1 MSLPFDLDQ
10 LLRREDA
17 SVEWKRNVADVDDV
31 VAKLVAIAND
41 VTGTVPE
48 GWVICG
54 VEETQDEHGFQQAR
68 MVGLEAD
75 RFKRLKHRT
84 LALCRQRVQPP
95 LNPQVFELP
104 VPGDPSRRILV
115 FYVPRSERAHRFKHH
130 KKGDEYWITADAN
143 TVPARDRLLRELLR
157 RKDELPP
164 FLERAC
170 PAAALDDVD
179 RVAAEQFMKDAK
191 LPQPPA
197 EYLRPGVAIDIFA
210 RPLVLEATVAPGR
223 TQPLPTY
230 LSLLLFGREPTRFL
244 PGAYVVLSVYE
255 GTDRTAVHSRRFES
269 AGPLPKL
276 VRDVLGALRLH
287 TGIAIDKS
295 ADALSSRQ
303 NRPRYSEKALQ
314 EAVVNAF
321 AHRDYEAREPIRIT
335 VFSDHIE
342 VHNPGGLEPGVDL
355 RDLEAGRYYRWRNE
369 ALARFLLK
377 MELAQSEGQGIPTI
391 VEETLAVAGHK
402 PEIRSLNGSFLVSL
416 PAYMPPDFEG
426 GLRLSASDLALA
438 KRSPARVFLSYSQA
452 DGELRRVLGTHL
464 APLERQGVI
473 ATWHDRKILPGE
485 EWEGE
490 IDRHMEEA
498 DLVLLLVSP
507 DFLASDYC
515 YGEEMERALA
525 RHRAGEA
532 LVVPVILR
540 PSDWQSSSFAHL
552 AALPEKGRAISGWK
566 DRDAALLA
574 VAQGVRAA
582 IAHLAK
588 RRSEARDT

>member
-1 MSLPFDLDQ
+1 MSPPFDLDQ
-10 LLRREDA
+10 LLQREDA
-17 SVEWKRNVADVDDV
+17 SVEWKLHVADIDDV
-31 VAKLVAIAND
+31 VGKLVAFAND
-41 VTGTVPE
+41 ITGTLPE

-54 VEETQDEHGFQQAR
+54 VEETQDEHGFQQA
-68 MVGLEAD
+68 MVVGLEAD
-75 RFKRLKHRT
+75 RFKRLKHQT
-84 LALCRQRVQPP
+84 LAACRQRVQPP

-104 VPGDPSRRILV
+104 VPRDPARRILV
-115 FYVPRSERAHRFKHH
+115 FYIPRSERAHRFKHH
-130 KKGDEYWITADAN
+130 RKGDEYWITADAS
-143 TVPARDRLLRELLR
+143 TVPARDRLLRDLLR

-170 PAAALDDVD
+170 PAATLDDVD

-191 LPQPPA
+191 LPRLPA
-197 EYLRPGVAIDIFA
+197 EYLQPGVAIDIFA
-210 RPLVLEATVAPGR
+210 RPLVPEATLAPGR
-223 TQPLPTY
+223 TQAVPTY

-244 PGAYVVLSVYE
+244 PGAYVVFSVYV
-255 GTDRTAVHSRRFES
+255 GTDRTAVHSQRFET

-276 VRDVLGALRLH
+276 VRDLLGTLRLH

-321 AHRDYEAREPIRIT
+321 AHRDYEAREPLRVT
-335 VFSDHIE
+335 VFSDRIE
-342 VHNPGGLEPGVDL
+342 VFNPGGLEPGVDL

-377 MELAQSEGQGIPTI
+377 LELAQSEGQGVPTI
-391 VEETLAVAGHK
+391 VRETLAVAGRK

-416 PAYMPPDFEG
+416 PAYMQPVAENGVRP
-426 GLRLSASDLALA
+426 SASDLALA
-438 KRSPARVFLSYSQA
+438 KSSPARVLLSYTHA
-452 DGELRRVLGTHL
+452 DDELRQALGTHL

-473 ATWHDRKILPGE
+473 ATWHDRQLLPGE

-490 IDRHMEEA
+490 IDRHAEEA

-540 PSDWQSSSFAHL
+540 ACDWQSSPFAQL
-552 AALPEKGRAISGWK
+552 AVLPEDGRAVTGWE

-582 IAHLAK
+582 IVDLAK
-588 RRSEARDT
+588 RRSDVLDT